1 MPATVVLGAQ
11 WGDEGKGKLVDILA
25 GDASLV
31 ARFQGGNNAGHTVVL
46 GDNVLKF
53 HLLPSGITREDCEL
67 ILGDGMVIDPWVL
80 DKELTEWSEKSNEMP
95 SGNRLFISERAH
107 VILPF
112 HRALDSLDKKIG
124 TTGRGIG
131 PTYSDKISRTG
142 IRFGDIISLLE
153 DENSIEEIVK
163 KQNILLVANGSTVV
177 ISAKEL
183 KEELEWINTRFG
195 NAITNTSIRIEN
207 NLKMGELIVLEG
219 AQGCLLDIDQ
229 GTYPYVTSSVT
240 SRGNATHGVG
250 IHPGHVDRVIG
261 IVKAYTTRVGHGPF
275 TTELEDEIGEH
286 LTEIGHEY
294 GTTTGRRRRCGW
306 LDAVVLKHS
315 HRVNGF
321 TEFAMTKLDVLGG
334 LDKLKICIGYDYNG
348 EQLTHLP
355 TSSLVLE
362 KCKPVYIEMDGF
374 EGYPLE
380 QWLDIAKDAN
390 ENNKGFSALPEN
402 AQKYIQQVEALLGV
416 KVSSVGVGPDRDATI
431 IATN

>member
-25 GDASLV
+25 GNASLV

-46 GDNVLKF
+46 GENILKF
-53 HLLPSGITREDCEL
+53 HLLPSGITREGCEL

-80 DKELTEWSEKSNEMP
+80 DKELTDWSEKSNEKP
-95 SGNRLFISERAH
+95 AGERLFISERAH

-112 HRALDSLDKKIG
+112 HRALDGLDTKIG

-131 PTYSDKISRTG
+131 PAYSDKISRTG
-142 IRFGDIISLLE
+142 IRFGDIGAILE
-153 DENSIEEIVK
+153 DKAALEEVVVN
-163 KQNILLVANGSTVV
+163 QNLLLRVSGSDTL
-177 ISAKEL
+177 ISTNEL
-183 KEELEWINTRFG
+183 CEQLMWIRTRFG
-195 NAITNTSIRIEN
+195 DAIDNTAIRIEN
-207 NLKMGELIVLEG
+207 SLKMNQRIVLEG

-229 GTYPYVTSSVT
+229 GTYPYVTSSIT

-275 TTELEDEIGEH
+275 TTELEDEVGVH
-286 LTEIGHEY
+286 LTEVGHEF

-306 LDAVVLKHS
+306 LDTVVLKHS

-334 LDKLKICIGYDYNG
+334 LNKLKICIGYDYRG
-348 EQLTHLP
+348 EKIVNLP
-355 TSSLVLE
+355 TNSIVLE
-362 KCKPVYIEMDGF
+362 ECKPVYIEMPGF
-374 EGYPLE
+374 EAYTLE
-380 QWLDIAKDAN
+380 QWLEIAKDAN
-390 ENNKGFSALPEN
+390 ENSKGFTALPDN
-402 AQKYIQQVEALLGV
+402 AQKYIQQVENLLDV
-416 KVSSVGVGPDRDATI
+416 KISSVGVGPDRDATI
-431 IATN
+431 LANH